1 MKALRL
7 KVCRSSSARNRVK
20 ARLRA
25 HAVFLYR
32 LRMETQSVDV
42 GLLKRPRAPTKFL
55 LRGVSQEAARLSA
68 RTRRR
73 VITQREVVAAL
84 EQLRRRRRAV
94 PMDGA

>member
-7 KVCRSSSARNRVK
+7 NVCKSSSALNRVK

-25 HAVFLYR
+25 HAVFIYR
-32 LRMETQSVDV
+32 LRRETQSVDV
-42 GLLKRPRAPTKFL
+42 WVVKKPRAPTKFL

-68 RTRRR
+68 CNRRC

-84 EQLRRRRRAV
+84 EQLRRRRNAV
-94 PMDGA
+94 PLDGA